1 MEWMSDPAIWVGF
14 LTLVVLEI
22 VLGIDNLIFI
32 AILSEKLPAH
42 QRQRARQL
50 GLGLALVM
58 RLGLLMSISWIASL
72 TAPLFTAVGIE
83 ISWRDMVLIAGG
95 GFLLIKATIEIHDRI
110 EVVDQHL
117 PQQRGHAR
125 YWPTIAQIVVLDAV
139 FSIDSVI
146 TAVGM
151 VDELPVMM
159 AAVVIA
165 VIAMITAA
173 GPLTRFINAHPT
185 LVILCLGFL
194 LMVGLVLVVDGFGY
208 HIPKGYL
215 YAAIA
220 FSVLIEIFNQL
231 AQRRRRRLVLSL
243 SLRHR
248 TADAVLR
255 LLGGVPLR
263 PSAVEP
269 VEVAAYTPLEESG
282 KAFAPAEHAMVRG
295 VLSLAERSVRTI
307 MTPRT
312 QVNWIDATA
321 TRPAVLAALRRS
333 PHRVFVLG
341 RGSIDDLV
349 GIVRK
354 EDLLELALSDRP
366 FDLAPLAQ
374 EPVAIPESA
383 TVLAAFD
390 AFRTAPIEMAIVVDE
405 YGSLLGIVTR
415 ADLLQSIAGHLP
427 DTAEEQPEARQLNGG
442 ALSLDA
448 GMSLLDAQQRLGIG
462 HLPPGVPETLA
473 GLVLDQ
479 LGRVPQ
485 TGDKVQWGDWTLE
498 VAEMQGWRIVRVIAR
513 RAGPA

>member
-32 AILSEKLPAH
+32 AILSDKLPAS
-42 QRQRARQL
+42 QRANARRL
-50 GLGLALVM
+50 GLGLALIM

-72 TAPLFTAVGIE
+72 TAPVFTALGME
-83 ISWRDMVLIAGG
+83 ISWRDIVLIAGG

-110 EVVDQHL
+110 EVLDGE
-117 PQQRGHAR
+117 PAQQRGHAR
-125 YWPTIAQIVVLDAV
+125 FWPTIAQIVVLDAV

-151 VDELPVMM
+151 VDELPIMI

-173 GPLTRFINAHPT
+173 GPLTRFINTHPT

-248 TADAVLR
+248 TADAILR

-263 PSAVEP
+263 AAAVGP
-269 VEVAAYTPLEESG
+269 ADIATFTSPEESS

-312 QVNWIDATA
+312 RVQWIDATA

-333 PHRVFVLG
+333 PHRVLLLG
-341 RGSIDDLV
+341 RGSIEEV
-349 GIVRK
+349 IGIVRK
-354 EDLLELALSDRP
+354 EDVLELALSDRP
-366 FDLAPLAQ
+366 FDLAPLTQ
-374 EPVAIPESA
+374 EPVAIPGSS

-390 AFRTAPIEMAIVVDE
+390 AFRNAPIEMAIVVDE

-415 ADLLQSIAGHLP
+415 ADLLQAIAGHLP
-427 DTAEEQPEARQLNGG
+427 DTADEQPEARQLAGG
-442 ALSLDA
+442 AVSLDA
-448 GMSLLDAQQRLGIG
+448 GMPMFDVQQQLGIEA
-462 HLPPGVPETLA
+462 LPPEAPETLA
-473 GLVLDQ
+473 GLVLER

-485 TGDKVQWGDWTLE
+485 IGDQVRWGDWILE
-498 VAEMQGWRIVRVIAR
+498 VAEMQGWRIARVIAR
-513 RAGPA
+513 RAGPV